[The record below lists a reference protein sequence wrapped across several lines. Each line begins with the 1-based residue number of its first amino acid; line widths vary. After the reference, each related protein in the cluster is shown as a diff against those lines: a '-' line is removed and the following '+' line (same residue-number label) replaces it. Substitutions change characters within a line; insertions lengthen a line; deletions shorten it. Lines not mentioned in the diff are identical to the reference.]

1 MDYRKINSHIILLA
15 IVIVVG
21 LLVAMVARLAVLGKG
36 ADAGTANLV
45 FVIVLG
51 ICAVIYLIIMAVFS
65 HTVAPWLIKKLLEK
79 KYPTAEAEAVPSIG
93 NMPVVNV
100 EQIKQDADRQFAERR
115 KEKIELFLHYVH
127 RTMGPYVT
135 SDELTR
141 LDRCVDCYGRE
152 EACPADFVPIR
163 PEQLKNA
170 DLFHF
175 GWNMAHYFG
184 QPKQDV
190 VPWLKTIFVSLTDLE
205 NSYIKGKLR
214 DYQTEKYIIPNIE
227 DIPKYMA
234 ENDG

>member
-36 ADAGTANLV
+36 ADTGTANLV

-65 HTVAPWLIKKLLEK
+65 HTVVPWFIKKLPK
-79 KYPTAEAEAVPSIG
+79 KKRPAAEAEAVSLLED
-93 NMPVVNV
+93 MSVVNV
-100 EQIKQDADRQFAERR
+100 EQIKQEADRRLIERR
-115 KEKIELFLHYVH
+115 KEKIELFLRYAH
-127 RTMGPYVT
+127 RTIGPYVT
-135 SDELTR
+135 PDELAR
-141 LDRCVDCYGRE
+141 LDLYIACYGRE
-152 EACPADFVPIR
+152 EPCPTDFLPIR
-163 PEQLKNA
+163 PERLKNA

-190 VPWLKTIFVSLTDLE
+190 VPWLKTVFVSLTDLE

-227 DIPKYMA
+227 NIPKYMA
-234 ENDG
+234 ENDR

>member
-36 ADAGTANLV
+36 TDAGTANLV

-65 HTVAPWLIKKLLEK
+65 HTVVPWLIKKLPEK
-79 KYPTAEAEAVPSIG
+79 KYPTAEAEAVPSID

-127 RTMGPYVT
+127 RTIGPYVT
-135 SDELTR
+135 SDELAR
-141 LDRCVDCYGRE
+141 LDRCVECYGRE
-152 EACPADFVPIR
+152 EACPTDFASIR
-163 PEQLKNA
+163 PEKLKNA

-190 VPWLKTIFVSLTDLE
+190 VPWLKAVFIPLSDLE
-205 NSYIKGKLR
+205 DSYIKGKLR
-214 DYQTEKYIIPNIE
+214 DYQTEKYTIPNTE
-227 DIPKYMA
+227 DIPTYMA
-234 ENDG
+234 EHNG

>member
-1 MDYRKINSHIILLA
+1 MDCRKINSHIILLA

-36 ADAGTANLV
+36 TDAGTANLV

-65 HTVAPWLIKKLLEK
+65 HTVVPWLIKKLPEK
-79 KYPTAEAEAVPSIG
+79 KYPTAEAEAVPSID

-127 RTMGPYVT
+127 RTIGPYVT
-135 SDELTR
+135 SDELAR
-141 LDRCVDCYGRE
+141 LDRCVECYGRE
-152 EACPADFVPIR
+152 EACPTDFASIR
-163 PEQLKNA
+163 PEKLKNA

-190 VPWLKTIFVSLTDLE
+190 VPWLKAVFIPLSDLE
-205 NSYIKGKLR
+205 DSYIKGKLR
-214 DYQTEKYIIPNIE
+214 DYQTEKYTIPNIE
-227 DIPKYMA
+227 DIPTYMA
-234 ENDG
+234 EHNG